1 MAQRIQS
8 PCRVKTCRQPHRN
21 VGGYCDEHKALVSG
35 WNAPERGSSS
45 QRGYGATW
53 RRKRQAVLQ
62 RDSHQCRLCAA
73 KGLVTYGN
81 EVDHITPKSQGGTD
95 DLENLQ
101 TICGDCHKA
110 KTLKES
116 SQRRVGG
123 V

>member
-1 MAQRIQS
+1 M
-8 PCRVKTCRQPHRN
+8 
-21 VGGYCDEHKALVSG
+21 
-35 WNAPERGSSS
+35 
-45 QRGYGATW
+45 
-53 RRKRQAVLQ
+53 
-62 RDSHQCRLCAA
+62 
-73 KGLVTYGN
+73 
-81 EVDHITPKSQGGTD
+81 DHIIPKSQGGTD